1 MGASVQDHAVL
12 SDIEIERAV
21 VEIVGSLAPD
31 KGVGVTAETA
41 LIDGLGYDS
50 AQMIELGFA
59 LERRLGCR
67 LKQKQ
72 LGATTV
78 ADLVGIV
85 RDVLHPET
93 DASPTPFAVQDV
105 FSAEQAALDAEG
117 VPPGVAKPGDEL
129 RDFNLLDP
137 HGDSMTLFSA
147 LGGRTA
153 VVVLYRGAWCPYC
166 NSALR
171 AYQNELVPTLHDR
184 GITLLAISPQKPD
197 GSLSAK
203 EKNDL
208 SITVLSDPGNHVAN
222 ALGVQTAPTD
232 DVQAAQRV
240 MGIDLRDTNADGTPH
255 LPMPTVVIV
264 DSSRV
269 IRWIDVRPNYT
280 TRTAAHEI
288 LSAVESL
295 PL

>member
-1 MGASVQDHAVL
+1 MGASVRDHAVL
-12 SDIEIERAV
+12 SDSEIERAV
-21 VEIVGSLAPD
+21 LEIVGNLAPD
-31 KGVGVTAETA
+31 KGVGVTAETT

-50 AQMIELGFA
+50 AQMVELGFA
-59 LERRLGCR
+59 LERRLGCQ
-67 LKQKQ
+67 LKQRQ
-72 LGATTV
+72 LGATSV

-85 RDVLHPET
+85 REVCHPESFS
-93 DASPTPFAVQDV
+93 SPTQVAAQDV
-105 FSAEQAALDAEG
+105 FSAEQAALDAGG
-117 VPPGVAKPGDEL
+117 VPPGIAKPGDEL
-129 RDFNLLDP
+129 GDFNLLDP
-137 HGDSMTLFSA
+137 HGDSTTLSSA
-147 LGGRTA
+147 LGGRAA

-166 NSALR
+166 NIALR
-171 AYQNELVPTLHDR
+171 AYENELVPPLHDR

-208 SITVLSDPGNHVAN
+208 SFAVLSDPGNQVAN

-232 DVQAAQRV
+232 DVQAAQRA
-240 MGIDLRDTNADGTPH
+240 MGIDLGDANADGTPH

-280 TRTAAHEI
+280 SRTGVHDILAA
-288 LSAVESL
+288 VKSL
-295 PL
+295 P